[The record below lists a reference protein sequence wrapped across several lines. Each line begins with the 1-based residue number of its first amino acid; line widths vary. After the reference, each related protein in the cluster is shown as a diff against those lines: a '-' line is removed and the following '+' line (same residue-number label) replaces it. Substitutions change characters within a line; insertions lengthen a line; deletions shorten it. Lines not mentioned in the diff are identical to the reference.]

1 MIAFSAS
8 FPETPVRFSVP
19 LDVFLDGAMS
29 ELGKER
35 HNSLTLRC
43 FIDCDCPDPFWDK

>member
-1 MIAFSAS
+1 M
-8 FPETPVRFSVP
+8 PVRFSVS

-35 HNSLTLRC
+35 HSSLVLSC
-43 FIDCDCPDPFWDK
+43 FVDCGCSDPSWEKGTAY